1 MRRPVAKLIFLGVQG
16 ITFDELVKKV
26 KQQEDT
32 VVQLVRIVA
41 ATNHRIAE
49 LQVKHENLEKTSL
62 SK

>member
-1 MRRPVAKLIFLGVQG
+1 MHV

-41 ATNHRIAE
+41 ATNHRISE
-49 LQVKHENLEKTSL
+49 LQVKQENLEKTSL

>member
-1 MRRPVAKLIFLGVQG
+1 M

-41 ATNHRIAE
+41 ATNHRISE
-49 LQVKHENLEKTSL
+49 LQVKQENLEKTSL

>member
-1 MRRPVAKLIFLGVQG
+1 MHG